1 MPNLKKM
8 VQQTIWLITANRQKV
23 GQKLVEEIF
32 PKVTEKAFD
41 KFYQRQQKRKE
52 K

>member
-1 MPNLKKM
+1 L
-8 VQQTIWLITANRQKV
+8 TTANTEERDF

-41 KFYQRQQKRKE
+41 KFYQRQQKREE